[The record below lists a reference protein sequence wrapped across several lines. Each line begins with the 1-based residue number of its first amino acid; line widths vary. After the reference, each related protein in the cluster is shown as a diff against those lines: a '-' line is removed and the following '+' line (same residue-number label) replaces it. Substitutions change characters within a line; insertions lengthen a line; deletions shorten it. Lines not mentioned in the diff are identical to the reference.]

1 MRKFLMSLIAVVTS
15 FIGLLGNTDSV
26 LATPI
31 VEPIESIV
39 SNSLEQP
46 VNLNLSSSLWQLSD
60 RDNQDI
66 FAHLGCS
73 CAACS
78 QVEVNNLL

>member
-1 MRKFLMSLIAVVTS
+1 MIKFLISLITAVTS
-15 FIGLLGNTDSV
+15 FIGLLGNTNSA

-31 VEPIESIV
+31 VEPIESLV

-46 VNLNLSSSLWQLSD
+46 VNLNVSSSLWQL
-60 RDNQDI
+60 NQDSKDI

>member
-1 MRKFLMSLIAVVTS
+1 MIKFLIGLITAVAS
-15 FIGLLGNTDSV
+15 FIGLIGNTNSV

-31 VEPIESIV
+31 VEPIDSLV

-46 VNLNLSSSLWQLSD
+46 VNLNVSSSLWQL
-60 RDNQDI
+60 NQDSKDI

>member
-1 MRKFLMSLIAVVTS
+1 MIKFLIGLITAITS
-15 FIGLLGNTDSV
+15 FIGLIGNTNSA

-31 VEPIESIV
+31 VEPIESLV

-46 VNLNLSSSLWQLSD
+46 VNLNLSSSLWQLGD
-60 RDNQDI
+60 RDSKDI
-66 FAHLGCS
+66 YPHLGCS

>member
-1 MRKFLMSLIAVVTS
+1 MIKFLLSLITAVTS
-15 FIGLLGNTDSV
+15 FIGLIGNTNSA

-31 VEPIESIV
+31 VKPIEPIV

-46 VNLNLSSSLWQLSD
+46 VNLNVSSSLWQL
-60 RDNQDI
+60 NQDSKDI

>member
-1 MRKFLMSLIAVVTS
+1 MIKFLMGVIAAFSS
-15 FIGLLGNTDSV
+15 FIGLLGTANSA

-31 VEPIESIV
+31 INQKLAPTTYSSV
-39 SNSLEQP
+39 EQP
-46 VNLNLSSSLWQLSD
+46 VNLNVSSSLWQLTNQD
-60 RDNQDI
+60 AQDI

-78 QVEVNNLL
+78 QTVEVNA

>member
-1 MRKFLMSLIAVVTS
+1 MIKFLLSLITAVTS
-15 FIGLLGNTDSV
+15 FIGLIGNTNSA

-31 VEPIESIV
+31 VKPIEPIV

-46 VNLNLSSSLWQLSD
+46 VNLNVSSSLWQL
-60 RDNQDI
+60 NQDSKDI

-78 QVEVNNLL
+78 QIEVNNLL

>member
-1 MRKFLMSLIAVVTS
+1 MIKFLIGLITAVTS
-15 FIGLLGNTDSV
+15 FIGLIGNTNSA
-26 LATPI
+26 LANPI

-46 VNLNLSSSLWQLSD
+46 VNLNVSASLWQL
-60 RDNQDI
+60 NQDSKDI

-73 CAACS
+73 CAVCS
-78 QVEVNNLL
+78 PVEVNNSL

>member
-1 MRKFLMSLIAVVTS
+1 MIKFLIGLITVVTS
-15 FIGLLGNTDSV
+15 FIGLIGNTNSV
-26 LATPI
+26 LANPI
-31 VEPIESIV
+31 VEPIESLV

-46 VNLNLSSSLWQLSD
+46 VNLNVSGSLWQL
-60 RDNQDI
+60 NQDSKDI
-66 FAHLGCS
+66 YPHLGCS

>member
-1 MRKFLMSLIAVVTS
+1 MIKFLLSLITAVVS
-15 FIGLLGNTDSV
+15 FIGLLGNTDSA
-26 LATPI
+26 LANPTT
-31 VEPIESIV
+31 EPIDSLV

-46 VNLNLSSSLWQLSD
+46 ANLNISGSLWQL
-60 RDNQDI
+60 NQDSKDI